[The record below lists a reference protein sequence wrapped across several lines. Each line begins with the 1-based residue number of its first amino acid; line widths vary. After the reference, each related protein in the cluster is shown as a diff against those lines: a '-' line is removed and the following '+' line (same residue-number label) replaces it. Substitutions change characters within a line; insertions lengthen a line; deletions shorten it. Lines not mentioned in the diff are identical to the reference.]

1 MAGPSLV
8 EWKLP
13 RNRCEEVSDI
23 LSRLGRG
30 LKEEQ
35 AGFLGVGF
43 GVGGGNGALVRLFR
57 YQIELVT
64 GKGDDDVFVC
74 LALELLDPGLGLV

>member
-1 MAGPSLV
+1 MAWPSLV
-8 EWKLP
+8 ERKLP
-13 RNRCEEVSDI
+13 RNRCEEVSNI

-30 LKEEQ
+30 FKKEE
-35 AGFLGVGF
+35 AGFFGVGF
-43 GVGGGNGALVRLFR
+43 GVGGGNGSLVRLFR

-64 GKGDDDVFVC
+64 SKGDDDVFVC